1 MMFPDPKQDN
11 FITVYL
17 NLTVAGFAQ
26 ITDTGYSLIS
36 GNYFSIPQYNPV
48 SSSQLYNYRSD
59 VMIISWNNTLNKI
72 WSTME
77 NRTVDTTFLI
87 SLDHN
92 KLISPWNTQ
101 ISINNVNT
109 VANDI

>member
-1 MMFPDPKQDN
+1 
-11 FITVYL
+11 
-17 NLTVAGFAQ
+17 
-26 ITDTGYSLIS
+26 
-36 GNYFSIPQYNPV
+36 
-48 SSSQLYNYRSD
+48 
-59 VMIISWNNTLNKI
+59 
-72 WSTME
+72 ME